1 MQWQLWQPFWQC
13 EENPHPHVVL
23 TGHGACAVRNT
34 HPLASTHQHNQAAV
48 YAEFAEPAPNQQP
61 VITAAS
67 PIMKGKEEGQTDKDK
82 QPTEAKPAK
91 EEEAST
97 APLPDKVGLQALQ
110 RMLARRARSELLLL
124 ASGWRAR

>member
-1 MQWQLWQPFWQC
+1 
-13 EENPHPHVVL
+13 
-23 TGHGACAVRNT
+23 
-34 HPLASTHQHNQAAV
+34 
-48 YAEFAEPAPNQQP
+48 
-61 VITAAS
+61 
-67 PIMKGKEEGQTDKDK
+67 MKGKEEGQTDKDK